1 MSKRQTVNDSSRIGP
16 VSKETAKH
24 IDAALDR
31 VADTA
36 PPTLAK
42 PADSIPWFRRCP
54 VCWEGNG
61 GYGTCYSTKYP
72 TRYYQCDNTIQKEK
86 GPCGYYFTREV
97 EEQIVEVTKRVVKFE
112 GLR

>member
-1 MSKRQTVNDSSRIGP
+1 MSKRQEAKQVAQIPETIKRGDSVTIPAGTP
-16 VSKETAKH
+16 LAMLE
-24 IDAALDR
+24 
-31 VADTA
+31 